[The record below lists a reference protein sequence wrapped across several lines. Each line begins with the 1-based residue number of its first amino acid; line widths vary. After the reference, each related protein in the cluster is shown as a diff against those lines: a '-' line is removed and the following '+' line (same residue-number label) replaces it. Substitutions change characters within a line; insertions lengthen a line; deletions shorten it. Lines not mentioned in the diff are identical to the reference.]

1 MVYVAPERPN
11 VVGDVL
17 TLARQQVLSRVMYQG
32 ARLNSYTSNA
42 YE

>member
-17 TLARQQVLSRVMYQG
+17 TLARQQVVSRGDVS
-32 ARLNSYTSNA
+32 RRSVKLLH
-42 YE
+42 